1 MFFVPN
7 TGSRFLY
14 EVDSPQP
21 LTVTHSSL
29 TSQQLKV
36 ILDKQIIRSLVQSL
50 DSPSLFQRIFGRK
63 AALIPLSSRIVLEE
77 AERGGVV
84 EGDFIIFSRKMWEEL
99 KTR

>member
-1 MFFVPN
+1 
-7 TGSRFLY
+7 
-14 EVDSPQP
+14 
-21 LTVTHSSL
+21 
-29 TSQQLKV
+29 
-36 ILDKQIIRSLVQSL
+36 L